1 MDALSQTLRS
11 LGPARL
17 AAVGA
22 VAIGLIA
29 FFAFVTTRLSTAD
42 MTLLYGDLDVTDS
55 GEIATRL
62 DELDIPYQIRGN
74 GGAIMVPGDEVDRAR
89 LLIAQDGL
97 PKGGSLGYEIF
108 DRTDGFGSSNF
119 IQNINR
125 LRALEGELARTIG
138 TIANVRQAR
147 VHLVLPERA
156 VFSRDRQ
163 EPSASVFIRMRGGLS
178 GQQIVAVQHLV
189 AAAVPALQPQNVS
202 IVDDRGNLL
211 ARGTDGESGVMGL
224 STAEEMRRNYEMRL
238 SQSLEELLA
247 RTVGVGKVRAQI
259 SADMDFDRVTTTEE
273 LFDPN
278 SQVARSSQLVE
289 ETSESN
295 EDDGVDPISV
305 ANNLPEA
312 DTLAPLGGATASNR
326 TETLQETVN
335 YEISRTVLNTV
346 RDSGNVRRLSV
357 AVLIDG
363 TYEGSAEGESD
374 GQAVYQPRSDAEM
387 AQIDALVRSAIGFN
401 AERGDTVEIINMQF
415 VTADEP
421 MAGEEDGVLMGLDR
435 HDILRIAELL
445 VMAVVAVL
453 VILLVV
459 RPLLNRIMDIGDGG
473 AAAGDGYDAL
483 LPDSSSLPRALAG
496 PDGQALP
503 GAAELEMLESGGTLP
518 TMADQEE
525 SRRSGINIDRVDGR
539 VRESSVKKIGE
550 IVDKH
555 PEESISIIRNWIYQ
569 ET

>member
-11 LGPARL
+11 LGPVRL
-17 AAVGA
+17 AAIGA

-42 MTLLYGDLDVTDS
+42 MTLLYGDLDLADS
-55 GEIATRL
+55 SEIASRL
-62 DELDIPYQIRGN
+62 DGLDIPYQIRGN
-74 GGAIMVPGDEVDRAR
+74 GAAIMVPGDQVDRAR

-108 DRTDGFGSSNF
+108 DRTEGFGSSNF
-119 IQNINR
+119 VQNINR
-125 LRALEGELARTIG
+125 LRALEGELSRTIG

-147 VHLVLPERA
+147 VHLVLPERQL
-156 VFSRDRQ
+156 FSRDRQ
-163 EPSASVFIRMRGGLS
+163 DSSASVFLRLRGGLS

-189 AAAVPALQPQNVS
+189 AAAVPGLEPQNVS
-202 IVDDRGNLL
+202 VVDDRGTLL
-211 ARGTDGESGVMGL
+211 ARGGEGEGAMGL
-224 STAEEMRRNYEMRL
+224 STAEEMRRNYELRL
-238 SQSLEELLA
+238 SQSLEDLLA
-247 RTVGVGKVRAQI
+247 RTVGAGKVRAQI
-259 SADMDFDRVTTTEE
+259 SADMDFDRVTSTEE

-295 EDDGVDPISV
+295 EDDGSDPISV
-305 ANNLPEA
+305 ANTLPEA
-312 DTLAPLGGATASNR
+312 DALAPLGGASASNR

-335 YEISRTVLNTV
+335 YEISRTVLNTI
-346 RDSGNVRRLSV
+346 RDSGIVRRLSV

-363 TYEGSAEGESD
+363 TYEAVAEGD
-374 GQAVYQPRSDAEM
+374 PVYQPRSDEEL
-387 AQIDALVRSAIGFN
+387 AQIDALVRSAIGFD
-401 AERGDTVEIINMQF
+401 AARGDTVEIINMQF
-415 VTADEP
+415 VSPEEP
-421 MAGEEDGVLMGLDR
+421 LGAEDAGLMLGLDR

-453 VILLVV
+453 VIVLVV
-459 RPLLNRIMDIGDGG
+459 RPLLNRIMDLGDGG
-473 AAAGDGYDAL
+473 GAADTYDAL
-483 LPDSSSLPRALAG
+483 LPDNTSLPRALAG
-496 PDGQALP
+496 PQGEALP
-503 GAAELEMLESGGTLP
+503 GAAELEMIESGTTLP
-518 TMADQEE
+518 AAADDAD
-525 SRRSGINIDRVDGR
+525 RPGSGINIDRVDGR

-555 PEESISIIRNWIYQ
+555 PEESISIIRNWMYQ

>member
-1 MDALSQTLRS
+1 MDALSQTLRN
-11 LGPARL
+11 LGPVRL
-17 AAVGA
+17 AAIGA

-42 MTLLYGDLDVTDS
+42 MTLLYGELDLADS
-55 GEIATRL
+55 SEIASRL
-62 DELDIPYQIRGN
+62 DGLDIPYQIRGN
-74 GGAIMVPGDEVDRAR
+74 GAAIMVPGDQVDRAR

-108 DRTDGFGSSNF
+108 DRSDGFGSSNF
-119 IQNINR
+119 VQNINR

-138 TIANVRQAR
+138 TVANVRQAR
-147 VHLVLPERA
+147 VHLVLPEREL
-156 VFSRDRQ
+156 FSRDRQ
-163 EPSASVFIRMRGGLS
+163 QSSASVFLRIRGGLS

-189 AAAVPALQPQNVS
+189 AAAVPGLEPQNVS

-211 ARGTDGESGVMGL
+211 ARGTDGADGSMGL
-224 STAEEMRRNYEMRL
+224 STAEEMRRNYELRV
-238 SQSLEELLA
+238 SQSLEDLLA
-247 RTVGVGKVRAQI
+247 RTVGAGKVRAQI
-259 SADMDFDRVTTTEE
+259 SADMDFDRVTSTEE

-295 EDDGVDPISV
+295 EDDGTDPISV
-305 ANNLPEA
+305 ANALPEA
-312 DTLAPLGGATASNR
+312 DTLAPLGGASASNR

-346 RDSGNVRRLSV
+346 RDSGIVRRLSV
-357 AVLIDG
+357 AVLVDG
-363 TYEGSAEGESD
+363 TYEEAAEGD
-374 GQAVYQPRSDAEM
+374 PVYQPRGEEEL
-387 AQIDALVRSAIGFN
+387 AQIEALVRSAIGFD

-415 VTADEP
+415 VSPEEP
-421 MAGEEDGVLMGLDR
+421 LSGEEGGFLLGLDR

-453 VILLVV
+453 VIVLVV
-459 RPLLNRIMDIGDGG
+459 RPLLNRIMDLGDSGP
-473 AAAGDGYDAL
+473 ADAYDSL
-483 LPDSSSLPRALAG
+483 LPDNSSLPRALAG
-496 PDGQALP
+496 PQGEALP
-503 GAAELEMLESGGTLP
+503 GAAELEMIESGTALP
-518 TMADQEE
+518 AAAGDEDGGQN
-525 SRRSGINIDRVDGR
+525 SAINIDRVDGR

-555 PEESISIIRNWIYQ
+555 PEESISIIRNWMYQ

>member
-1 MDALSQTLRS
+1 MDAFSQTLRS
-11 LGPARL
+11 LGPVRL
-17 AAVGA
+17 AAIGVI
-22 VAIGLIA
+22 AIGMIA

-42 MTLLYGDLDVTDS
+42 MVLLYGDLDITDS
-55 GEIATRL
+55 GEIVTRL
-62 DELDIPYQIRGN
+62 DEMNIPYQIRGN
-74 GGAIMVPGDEVDRAR
+74 GGAIMVPGDQVDRAR
-89 LLIAQDGL
+89 LLIAQEGL

-119 IQNINR
+119 VQNINR

-147 VHLVLPERA
+147 VHLVLPERQL
-156 VFSRDRQ
+156 FSRDRQ
-163 EPSASVFIRMRGGLS
+163 APSASVFLRVRGGLG
-178 GQQIVAVQHLV
+178 GQQIVAIQHLV
-189 AAAVPALQPQNVS
+189 AAAVPGLQTQNIS
-202 IVDDRGNLL
+202 IVDDRGTLL
-211 ARGTDGESGVMGL
+211 ARGTDGEGGGIGL

-238 SQSLEELLA
+238 GQSLEDLLA

-259 SADMDFDRVTTTEE
+259 SVDMDFDRVTTTEE

-278 SQVARSSQLVE
+278 SQVARSTQLAE

-295 EDDGVDPISV
+295 EDDGVDAVSV

-312 DTLAPLGGATASNR
+312 DALAPLGGASANNR

-346 RDSGNVRRLSV
+346 REAGSVRRLSV

-363 TYEGSAEGESD
+363 TYDATGEGEP
-374 GQAVYQPRSDAEM
+374 VYAPRSDAEI
-387 AQIDALVRSAIGFN
+387 AQIEALVRSAIGFD
-401 AERGDTVEIINMQF
+401 AERGDTVEIINMPF
-415 VTADEP
+415 AAPEESF
-421 MAGEEDGVLMGLDR
+421 GEEEDDSLIGLDR
-435 HDILRIAELL
+435 HDVLRIAELV
-445 VMAVVAVL
+445 VMAVVAILVL
-453 VILLVV
+453 MLVV
-459 RPLLNRIMDIGDGG
+459 RPLLNRIMDIGEGGG
-473 AAAGDGYDAL
+473 AGAGDGYDAL

-496 PDGQALP
+496 PQGQALP
-503 GAAELEMLESGGTLP
+503 DAAELEMLESGAGLP
-518 TMADQEE
+518 VADGGGEGD
-525 SRRSGINIDRVDGR
+525 SPINIERIDGR

>member
-11 LGPARL
+11 LGPVRL
-17 AAVGA
+17 AAIGA

-42 MTLLYGDLDVTDS
+42 MTLLYSELDLTDS
-55 GEIATRL
+55 GEIASRL
-62 DELDIPYQIRGN
+62 DSLNIPYQIRGN
-74 GGAIMVPGDEVDRAR
+74 GAAIMVPGDQVDRAR

-119 IQNINR
+119 VQNINR
-125 LRALEGELARTIG
+125 LRALEGELSRTIA

-147 VHLVLPERA
+147 VHLVLPEREL
-156 VFSRDRQ
+156 FSRDRQ
-163 EPSASVFIRMRGGLS
+163 QSSASVFLRLRGGLG

-189 AAAVPALQPQNVS
+189 AAAVPSLEPQNVS

-211 ARGTDGESGVMGL
+211 ARGTEGADGAMGL
-224 STAEEMRRNYEMRL
+224 STAEEMRRNYELRL
-238 SQSLEELLA
+238 AQSLEDLLA
-247 RTVGVGKVRAQI
+247 RTVGAGKVRAQI
-259 SADMDFDRVTTTEE
+259 SADMDFDRVTSTEE

-278 SQVARSSQLVE
+278 SQVARSTQLTE

-295 EDDGVDPISV
+295 EDDGADPVTV
-305 ANNLPEA
+305 ADTLPEA
-312 DTLAPLGGATASNR
+312 NTLTPLGGASASNR

-346 RDSGNVRRLSV
+346 RDSGIVRRLSV

-363 TYEGSAEGESD
+363 TYQEVAD
-374 GQAVYQPRSDAEM
+374 GDPVYQPRNEDEL
-387 AQIDALVRSAIGFN
+387 AQIDALVRSAIGFD

-415 VTADEP
+415 VSPDEP
-421 MAGEEDGVLMGLDR
+421 LGAEDASLLMGLDR

-445 VMAVVAVL
+445 VMGVVAVL
-453 VILLVV
+453 VIVLVV
-459 RPLLNRIMDIGDGG
+459 RPLLNRIMDLGDG
-473 AAAGDGYDAL
+473 APAGDSYDAL
-483 LPDSSSLPRALAG
+483 LPDNTSLPKALAG
-496 PDGQALP
+496 PAGEALP
-503 GAAELEMLESGGTLP
+503 GAAELEMIESGTALP
-518 TMADQEE
+518 AAD
-525 SRRSGINIDRVDGR
+525 SPDGAPTSSINIERVDGR

-555 PEESISIIRNWIYQ
+555 PEESISIIRNWMYQ

>member
-1 MDALSQTLRS
+1 M
-11 LGPARL
+11 RL
-17 AAVGA
+17 AAIGA

-42 MTLLYGDLDVTDS
+42 MVLLYGDLDLADS
-55 GEIATRL
+55 GEIVTRL
-62 DELDIPYQIRGN
+62 DEMSIPYQIRSN
-74 GGAIMVPGDEVDRAR
+74 GGAIMVPGDQVDRAR
-89 LLIAQDGL
+89 LLIAQEGL

-108 DRTDGFGSSNF
+108 DRTDGFGSSSF
-119 IQNINR
+119 VQNINR

-147 VHLVLPERA
+147 VHLVLPERQL
-156 VFSRDRQ
+156 FSRNRQ
-163 EPSASVFIRMRGGLS
+163 EPSASVFLRLRGGLG

-189 AAAVPALQPQNVS
+189 AAAVPGLQPQNIS
-202 IVDDRGNLL
+202 IVDDRGTLL
-211 ARGTDGESGVMGL
+211 ARGTDGEGGAIGL

-238 SQSLEELLA
+238 AQSLENLLA

-259 SADMDFDRVTTTEE
+259 SVDMDFDRVTTTEE

-278 SQVARSSQLVE
+278 SQVARSTQLAE
-289 ETSESN
+289 ETTESS
-295 EDDGVDPISV
+295 EDDGVDPVSV
-305 ANNLPEA
+305 ANNLPEVDA
-312 DTLAPLGGATASNR
+312 LAPLGAATASNR

-346 RDSGNVRRLSV
+346 REAGSVRRLSV

-363 TYEGSAEGESD
+363 TYEDSAEGNP
-374 GQAVYQPRSDAEM
+374 VYAPRSNEEI
-387 AQIDALVRSAIGFN
+387 AQIDSLVRSAIGFD
-401 AERGDTVEIINMQF
+401 ADRGDTVEIINMPF
-415 VTADEP
+415 AALEEPLGDEV
-421 MAGEEDGVLMGLDR
+421 EDSLLGLDR

-445 VMAVVAVL
+445 VMAVVAIL
-453 VILLVV
+453 VIVLVV
-459 RPLLNRIMDIGDGG
+459 RPLLNRIMDIGGG
-473 AAAGDGYDAL
+473 MAADDGYDAL

-496 PDGQALP
+496 PQGQALA

-518 TMADQEE
+518 AMGGEGDQGSE
-525 SRRSGINIDRVDGR
+525 INIDRIDGR